1 MEVREVTIT
10 PMASS
15 DCLLDKNKV
24 LGSSGIDWI
33 DNTAMERDNGIDE
46 RNVKFLLLRS
56 FETTDTDDHE

>member
-46 RNVKFLLLRS
+46 RNVKVGYLPSKVFRPAC
-56 FETTDTDDHE
+56 